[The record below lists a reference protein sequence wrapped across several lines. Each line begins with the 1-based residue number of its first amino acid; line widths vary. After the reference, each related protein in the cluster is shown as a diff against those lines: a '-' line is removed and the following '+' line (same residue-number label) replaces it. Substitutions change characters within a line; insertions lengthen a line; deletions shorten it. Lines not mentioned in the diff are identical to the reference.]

1 MIDNQ
6 IIESVKSA
14 NIIVG
19 LHVADNQRPSE
30 GKGNETA
37 DIMEVKS
44 VVYFKFSIY
53 DICIADAQNFGTLN
67 SRSTTGTITQMVDLG
82 KTVFLHSCSVA
93 SSGTLSNDDPV
104 SVNVARGIQSTAG
117 QSKEGLTTHN
127 FGNSTVINRT
137 QNEGACASVGKIT
150 LESQER
156 KTSPL
161 TTEAI
166 SRTASTVPSTAPN
179 LQSAGNMSNL
189 VRLVNSVSNA
199 DAPKTTSLLTSTKV
213 ASGVSLPPPAMQV
226 LASPTAPAPAAA
238 PVTHLPRKI
247 AMKQPPSTVA
257 NKLTSIVLNLKPGEA
272 LPKALNLLGP
282 DGKSVVVLTLPEGGK
297 QLVSPVAGGK
307 VLIPIPAN
315 VVTPIA
321 APPKAAIVNKV
332 YPIAPPPA
340 KTTVSSPQTSVTP
353 RLLSVSG
360 SSLKPTAPST
370 VLSSVASSSA
380 SVSSLSQT
388 RLSVVSAGAS
398 GSVLGSSVRTSPAT
412 VTTPTNL
419 RPLEPKLPPSTA
431 EQSTGLSPQD
441 AKIQRLKELIKR
453 QEEAVNKL
461 REKRRLE
468 IDRIR
473 DPSLTSKQQDDSGT
487 EDSLKSERV
496 PLAEQKRPS
505 SPFAVPL
512 PPKKRMKDY
521 DSSFKPKASN
531 ASDTSATPDG
541 AFIPNADDKSFVQ
554 LVGLE
559 NVVNS
564 IK

>member
-6 IIESVKSA
+6 IIDSVKSA

-53 DICIADAQNFGTLN
+53 DICIADAQNVGTLN

-93 SSGTLSNDDPV
+93 NSGTLSNNDPV
-104 SVNVARGIQSTAG
+104 SVNVSRGIQSTIG

-127 FGNSTVINRT
+127 FGTSTVINRT

-189 VRLVNSVSNA
+189 VRLVNSVSNSE
-199 DAPKTTSLLTSTKV
+199 APKTTSLLTSTKV

-226 LASPTAPAPAAA
+226 LVSPTAPAPAAA

-282 DGKSVVVLTLPEGGK
+282 DGKSVVVLTLPEGGR
-297 QLVSPVAGGK
+297 QLVGEK

-315 VVTPIA
+315 VVSPIA

-353 RLLSVSG
+353 RLLSVSA
-360 SSLKPTAPST
+360 SSLKPPAPST

-473 DPSLTSKQQDDSGT
+473 DPSLTSKQQDDSGM

-521 DSSFKPKASN
+521 DSSFKSKASN

>member
-1 MIDNQ
+1 
-6 IIESVKSA
+6 
-14 NIIVG
+14 
-19 LHVADNQRPSE
+19 
-30 GKGNETA
+30 
-37 DIMEVKS
+37 MEVKS

-53 DICIADAQNFGTLN
+53 NIYIADAQNVGTLN
-67 SRSTTGTITQMVDLG
+67 SRSARATTTQMVDLG
-82 KTVFLHSCSVA
+82 KTVFLHSCSVIN
-93 SSGTLSNDDPV
+93 SGTLSNDDPV
-104 SVNVARGIQSTAG
+104 SANVARGIQSTTG
-117 QSKEGLTTHN
+117 QSKDGPTTHN
-127 FGNSTVINRT
+127 FVNSTVINRT
-137 QNEGACASVGKIT
+137 KNEGACASVGTIT

-166 SRTASTVPSTAPN
+166 SQTASTVTSTAPN
-179 LQSAGNMSNL
+179 LQSAGNMSHL
-189 VRLVNSVSNA
+189 VRLVNSVSNT
-199 DAPKTTSLLTSTKV
+199 DAPKATSLLTSTKV
-213 ASGVSLPPPAMQV
+213 ASGVSLQSPAMQV
-226 LASPTAPAPAAA
+226 RVSSNAPAPAAP

-247 AMKQPPSTVA
+247 AMKQPPPTVA

-272 LPKALNLLGP
+272 LPKTLNLLGP
-282 DGKSVVVLTLPEGGK
+282 DGKSVVVLTLSDGGK
-297 QLVSPVAGGK
+297 QLVSPTGAPITGGK

-315 VVTPIA
+315 VGPSIA
-321 APPKAAIVNKV
+321 APPKVAVVNKV
-332 YPIAPPPA
+332 YPIAPPSA

-353 RLLSVSG
+353 RLLSASG
-360 SSLKPTAPST
+360 SSLKPPAAST
-370 VLSSVASSSA
+370 VLSSVAASSG

-388 RLSVVSAGAS
+388 RLCAVSAGAS
-398 GSVLGSSVRTSPAT
+398 GSVSGSNVRTSPAT
-412 VTTPTNL
+412 LTTPANL
-419 RPLEPKLPPSTA
+419 RPLEPKPSPSTA
-431 EQSTGLSPQD
+431 EQSPGPSPQE

-473 DPSLTSKQQDDSGT
+473 DPSLTSKQQDDSGI

-521 DSSFKPKASN
+521 DSSFKSKASK
-531 ASDTSATPDG
+531 ALDTSATPSDG
-541 AFIPNADDKSFVQ
+541 AFIPNSDDKSFVQ

>member
-19 LHVADNQRPSE
+19 LHVANNQRPSE

-37 DIMEVKS
+37 DRMEVKS

-53 DICIADAQNFGTLN
+53 TICIADAQNVGTLN
-67 SRSTTGTITQMVDLG
+67 SRSTTGTVTQMVDLG
-82 KTVFLHSCSVA
+82 NTVFLHSCSVVN
-93 SSGTLSNDDPV
+93 SGSLSNDDPV
-104 SVNVARGIQSTAG
+104 SVNVARGIQSTTG

-127 FGNSTVINRT
+127 FGTSTVINRT

-166 SRTASTVPSTAPN
+166 SRTASTVPSTAPT
-179 LQSAGNMSNL
+179 AGNMSHL

-199 DAPKTTSLLTSTKV
+199 DAPKTTSLFTSTKV

-226 LASPTAPAPAAA
+226 LVPPNAPAAAAA

-282 DGKSVVVLTLPEGGK
+282 DGKSVIVLTLSDGGK
-297 QLVSPVAGGK
+297 QLVSPIAGGK

-315 VVTPIA
+315 VVSSIA

-360 SSLKPTAPST
+360 SSLKPPAPST

-388 RLSVVSAGAS
+388 RLSAVSAGAS
-398 GSVLGSSVRTSPAT
+398 GSVLGTSVRTSPAT

-419 RPLEPKLPPSTA
+419 RPLEPKPPPSTV

-473 DPSLTSKQQDDSGT
+473 DPSLTSKQQHDSGA

-521 DSSFKPKASN
+521 DSSFKSKASK
-531 ASDTSATPDG
+531 ASDTSGTPSDG

>member
-1 MIDNQ
+1 M
-6 IIESVKSA
+6 
-14 NIIVG
+14 
-19 LHVADNQRPSE
+19 
-30 GKGNETA
+30 
-37 DIMEVKS
+37 
-44 VVYFKFSIY
+44 
-53 DICIADAQNFGTLN
+53 
-67 SRSTTGTITQMVDLG
+67 
-82 KTVFLHSCSVA
+82 
-93 SSGTLSNDDPV
+93 
-104 SVNVARGIQSTAG
+104 
-117 QSKEGLTTHN
+117 
-127 FGNSTVINRT
+127 
-137 QNEGACASVGKIT
+137 
-150 LESQER
+150 
-156 KTSPL
+156 
-161 TTEAI
+161 
-166 SRTASTVPSTAPN
+166 
-179 LQSAGNMSNL
+179 
-189 VRLVNSVSNA
+189 
-199 DAPKTTSLLTSTKV
+199 
-213 ASGVSLPPPAMQV
+213 
-226 LASPTAPAPAAA
+226 
-238 PVTHLPRKI
+238 
-247 AMKQPPSTVA
+247 
-257 NKLTSIVLNLKPGEA
+257 
-272 LPKALNLLGP
+272 
-282 DGKSVVVLTLPEGGK
+282 
-297 QLVSPVAGGK
+297 
-307 VLIPIPAN
+307 
-315 VVTPIA
+315 
-321 APPKAAIVNKV
+321 

-360 SSLKPTAPST
+360 SSLKPPAPST

-398 GSVLGSSVRTSPAT
+398 GSILGSSVRTSPAT

-521 DSSFKPKASN
+521 DSSFKSKASN

>member
-19 LHVADNQRPSE
+19 LHVADNQRSSE

-44 VVYFKFSIY
+44 VVYFEFSIY
-53 DICIADAQNFGTLN
+53 DICIADAQNFGTVN

-104 SVNVARGIQSTAG
+104 SVNVSRGIQSTIG

-127 FGNSTVINRT
+127 FGTSTVINRT
-137 QNEGACASVGKIT
+137 QNEGECASVGKIT

-189 VRLVNSVSNA
+189 VRLVNSVSNSE
-199 DAPKTTSLLTSTKV
+199 APKTTSLLTSTKV

-226 LASPTAPAPAAA
+226 LVSPTAPAPAAA

-282 DGKSVVVLTLPEGGK
+282 DGKSVVVLTLPEGGR
-297 QLVSPVAGGK
+297 QLVGEK

-315 VVTPIA
+315 VVSPIA

-360 SSLKPTAPST
+360 SSLKPPAPST

-521 DSSFKPKASN
+521 DSSFKSKASN

>member
-19 LHVADNQRPSE
+19 LHVANNQRPSE

-37 DIMEVKS
+37 DRMEVKS

-53 DICIADAQNFGTLN
+53 TICIADAQNVGTLN
-67 SRSTTGTITQMVDLG
+67 SRSTTGTVTQMVDLG
-82 KTVFLHSCSVA
+82 NTVFLHSCSVVN
-93 SSGTLSNDDPV
+93 SGSLSNDDPV
-104 SVNVARGIQSTAG
+104 SVNVARGIQSTTG

-127 FGNSTVINRT
+127 FGTSTVINRT
-137 QNEGACASVGKIT
+137 QNEGACASVGNIT

-166 SRTASTVPSTAPN
+166 SRTASTVPSTAPT
-179 LQSAGNMSNL
+179 AGNMSHL

-199 DAPKTTSLLTSTKV
+199 DAPKTTSLFTSTKV

-226 LASPTAPAPAAA
+226 LVPPNAPAAAAA

-282 DGKSVVVLTLPEGGK
+282 DGKSVIVLTLSDGGK
-297 QLVSPVAGGK
+297 QLVSPIAGGK

-315 VVTPIA
+315 VVSSIA

-360 SSLKPTAPST
+360 SSLKPPAPST

-388 RLSVVSAGAS
+388 RLSAVSAGAS
-398 GSVLGSSVRTSPAT
+398 SSVLGTSVRTSPAT

-419 RPLEPKLPPSTA
+419 RPLEPKPPPSTV

-473 DPSLTSKQQDDSGT
+473 DPSLTSKQQHDSGA

-521 DSSFKPKASN
+521 DSSFKSKASK
-531 ASDTSATPDG
+531 ASDTSGTPSDG

>member
-1 MIDNQ
+1 
-6 IIESVKSA
+6 
-14 NIIVG
+14 
-19 LHVADNQRPSE
+19 
-30 GKGNETA
+30 
-37 DIMEVKS
+37 MEVKS

-53 DICIADAQNFGTLN
+53 NIYIADAQNVGTLN
-67 SRSTTGTITQMVDLG
+67 SRSARATTTQMVDLG
-82 KTVFLHSCSVA
+82 KTVFLHSCSVVNSA
-93 SSGTLSNDDPV
+93 TLSNDDPV
-104 SVNVARGIQSTAG
+104 SANAARGIQSTTG
-117 QSKEGLTTHN
+117 QSKDGPTTHN
-127 FGNSTVINRT
+127 FVNSTVINRT
-137 QNEGACASVGKIT
+137 QNEGACASVGTIT

-166 SRTASTVPSTAPN
+166 SQTASTVTSTAPN
-179 LQSAGNMSNL
+179 LQSAGNMSHL
-189 VRLVNSVSNA
+189 VRLVNSVSNT

-213 ASGVSLPPPAMQV
+213 ASGVSLQSPAMQV
-226 LASPTAPAPAAA
+226 RVSSNAPAPAAT

-247 AMKQPPSTVA
+247 AMKQPTPTVA

-282 DGKSVVVLTLPEGGK
+282 DGKSVVVLTLSDGGK
-297 QLVSPVAGGK
+297 QLVSPTGAPITGGK

-315 VVTPIA
+315 VVPSIA
-321 APPKAAIVNKV
+321 APPKVAVVNKV

-340 KTTVSSPQTSVTP
+340 KTTVPSPQTSVTP

-360 SSLKPTAPST
+360 SSLKPPAAST

-388 RLSVVSAGAS
+388 RLCAVSAGAS
-398 GSVLGSSVRTSPAT
+398 GGVLGSNVRTSPAT
-412 VTTPTNL
+412 LTTPANL
-419 RPLEPKLPPSTA
+419 RPLEPKSSPSTA
-431 EQSTGLSPQD
+431 EQSPGLSPQE

-473 DPSLTSKQQDDSGT
+473 GPSLTSKQQDDSGT

-521 DSSFKPKASN
+521 DSGFKSKASK
-531 ASDTSATPDG
+531 ALDASATPSDG
-541 AFIPNADDKSFVQ
+541 AFIPNSDDKSFVQ

>member
-30 GKGNETA
+30 GKRNETA
-37 DIMEVKS
+37 DRMEVKS

-53 DICIADAQNFGTLN
+53 NICIADAQNVGTLN

-82 KTVFLHSCSVA
+82 NTVFLHSCSVVN
-93 SSGTLSNDDPV
+93 SGTLSNDDPV
-104 SVNVARGIQSTAG
+104 SVNVARGIQSTTG

-127 FGNSTVINRT
+127 FGTSTVINRT

-166 SRTASTVPSTAPN
+166 SRTASTVPSTAPT
-179 LQSAGNMSNL
+179 AGNMSHL

-213 ASGVSLPPPAMQV
+213 ASGVSLAPPAVQV
-226 LASPTAPAPAAA
+226 LVPPNAPAAAAA

-282 DGKSVVVLTLPEGGK
+282 DGKSVVVLTLSDGGK
-297 QLVSPVAGGK
+297 QLVSPIAGGK

-315 VVTPIA
+315 VVSSIA

-360 SSLKPTAPST
+360 SSLKPPAPST

-388 RLSVVSAGAS
+388 RLSAVSAGAS
-398 GSVLGSSVRTSPAT
+398 GSVLGTSVRTSPAT

-419 RPLEPKLPPSTA
+419 RPLEPKPPPSTV

-473 DPSLTSKQQDDSGT
+473 DPSLTSKQQHDSGA

-521 DSSFKPKASN
+521 DSSFKSKASR
-531 ASDTSATPDG
+531 ASDTSGTPSDG

>member
-30 GKGNETA
+30 GKRNETA
-37 DIMEVKS
+37 DRMEVKS

-53 DICIADAQNFGTLN
+53 NICIADAQNVGTLN

-82 KTVFLHSCSVA
+82 NTVFLHSCSVVN
-93 SSGTLSNDDPV
+93 SGTLSNDDPV
-104 SVNVARGIQSTAG
+104 SVNVARGIQSTTG

-127 FGNSTVINRT
+127 FGTSTVINRT

-166 SRTASTVPSTAPN
+166 SRTASTVPSTAPT
-179 LQSAGNMSNL
+179 AGNMSHL

-226 LASPTAPAPAAA
+226 LVPPNAPAAAAA

-282 DGKSVVVLTLPEGGK
+282 DGKSVVVLTLSDGGK
-297 QLVSPVAGGK
+297 QLVSPIAGGK

-315 VVTPIA
+315 VVSSMA

-360 SSLKPTAPST
+360 SSLKPPAPST

-388 RLSVVSAGAS
+388 RLSAVSAGAS
-398 GSVLGSSVRTSPAT
+398 GSVLGTSVRTSPAT

-419 RPLEPKLPPSTA
+419 RPLEPKPPPSTV

-473 DPSLTSKQQDDSGT
+473 DPSLTSNQQHDSGA

-521 DSSFKPKASN
+521 DSSFKSKASK
-531 ASDTSATPDG
+531 ASDTSGTPSDR

>member
-1 MIDNQ
+1 MLSIINGLQRVKGMRLQ
-6 IIESVKSA
+6 I
-14 NIIVG
+14 
-19 LHVADNQRPSE
+19 R
-30 GKGNETA
+30 
-37 DIMEVKS
+37 S

-53 DICIADAQNFGTLN
+53 NICFADAQNVGTLN

-82 KTVFLHSCSVA
+82 KTVFLHSCSVVN
-93 SSGTLSNDDPV
+93 SGTLSNDDPV
-104 SVNVARGIQSTAG
+104 SVNVARGIQSTTG

-127 FGNSTVINRT
+127 FGTSTVINRT

-166 SRTASTVPSTAPN
+166 SRTASTMPSTAPN
-179 LQSAGNMSNL
+179 LQSAGNMSHL

-213 ASGVSLPPPAMQV
+213 ASGVSLPPPAMQGLV
-226 LASPTAPAPAAA
+226 PPTAPAPAAA

-297 QLVSPVAGGK
+297 QLVGGK

-315 VVTPIA
+315 VVSPIA

-340 KTTVSSPQTSVTP
+340 KTAVSSPQTSVTP

-360 SSLKPTAPST
+360 SSLKPPAPST

-419 RPLEPKLPPSTA
+419 RPLEPKPPPSTA

-521 DSSFKPKASN
+521 DSSFKSKASK

>member
-1 MIDNQ
+1 M
-6 IIESVKSA
+6 
-14 NIIVG
+14 
-19 LHVADNQRPSE
+19 
-30 GKGNETA
+30 
-37 DIMEVKS
+37 
-44 VVYFKFSIY
+44 
-53 DICIADAQNFGTLN
+53 
-67 SRSTTGTITQMVDLG
+67 
-82 KTVFLHSCSVA
+82 
-93 SSGTLSNDDPV
+93 
-104 SVNVARGIQSTAG
+104 
-117 QSKEGLTTHN
+117 
-127 FGNSTVINRT
+127 
-137 QNEGACASVGKIT
+137 
-150 LESQER
+150 
-156 KTSPL
+156 
-161 TTEAI
+161 
-166 SRTASTVPSTAPN
+166 
-179 LQSAGNMSNL
+179 
-189 VRLVNSVSNA
+189 
-199 DAPKTTSLLTSTKV
+199 
-213 ASGVSLPPPAMQV
+213 
-226 LASPTAPAPAAA
+226 
-238 PVTHLPRKI
+238 
-247 AMKQPPSTVA
+247 
-257 NKLTSIVLNLKPGEA
+257 
-272 LPKALNLLGP
+272 
-282 DGKSVVVLTLPEGGK
+282 VVLTLPEGGR
-297 QLVSPVAGGK
+297 QLVGEK

-315 VVTPIA
+315 VVSPIA

-360 SSLKPTAPST
+360 SSLKPPAPST

-380 SVSSLSQT
+380 SVSSLSQA

-521 DSSFKPKASN
+521 DSSFKSKASN

>member
-1 MIDNQ
+1 MLSIINGLQRVKGMRLQ
-6 IIESVKSA
+6 I
-14 NIIVG
+14 
-19 LHVADNQRPSE
+19 R
-30 GKGNETA
+30 
-37 DIMEVKS
+37 S

-53 DICIADAQNFGTLN
+53 NICFADAQNVGTLN
-67 SRSTTGTITQMVDLG
+67 SRSTTGAITQMVDLG
-82 KTVFLHSCSVA
+82 KTVFLHSCSVVN
-93 SSGTLSNDDPV
+93 SGTLSNDDPV
-104 SVNVARGIQSTAG
+104 SVNVARGIQSTTG

-127 FGNSTVINRT
+127 FGNSTVIDRT
-137 QNEGACASVGKIT
+137 QNEGTCASVRKIT

-156 KTSPL
+156 KTSLL

-166 SRTASTVPSTAPN
+166 SRTASAVPSTAPN
-179 LQSAGNMSNL
+179 LQSAGNMSHL
-189 VRLVNSVSNA
+189 VRLVNSVSNT

-213 ASGVSLPPPAMQV
+213 ASGVSLPPPAMQALV
-226 LASPTAPAPAAA
+226 PPTAPAPAAA
-238 PVTHLPRKI
+238 HLPRKI
-247 AMKQPPSTVA
+247 AMKQPPSTIA

-297 QLVSPVAGGK
+297 QLVGGK

-315 VVTPIA
+315 VVSPIA

-360 SSLKPTAPST
+360 SSLKPPAPST

-419 RPLEPKLPPSTA
+419 RPLEPKPPPSTA

-521 DSSFKPKASN
+521 DSSFKSKASK